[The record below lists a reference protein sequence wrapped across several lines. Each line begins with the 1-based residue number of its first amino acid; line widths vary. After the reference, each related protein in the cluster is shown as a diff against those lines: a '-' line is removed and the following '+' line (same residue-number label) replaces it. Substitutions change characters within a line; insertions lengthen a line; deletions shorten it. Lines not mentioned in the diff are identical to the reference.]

1 MIRAIRVWIQKW
13 LNREIDRSIILVQWN
28 DVIIVRF
35 GLVSAFAL
43 LLGLVSFIAVFRGIG
58 ISREAMRNLLIFSPL
73 NLIFFSFVQGMIFS
87 RGAARERFRNISF
100 GFFGGIAGVFLTFLF
115 ASLYYGLNLYLML
128 DVSVLLAAF
137 IHSYARTACI
147 NYGCCHGK
155 ERVSTE
161 DSLHMIYKQSMAKAV
176 RISFMANRPL
186 YPVQFYES
194 VGCFAIGLVLL
205 AIALFWHKTGL
216 MLGTYLMLYGSLR
229 FFCEFYRGEAE
240 RRTIGSLTVYQ
251 WICLALILV
260 GVGVAFTA
268 IVQSVPGKISISKES
283 LLEPLQYLPFLIFMP
298 FVILFFYGFHY
309 RTVGKWR

>member
-1 MIRAIRVWIQKW
+1 MIREIRMWIQKW

-35 GLVSAFAL
+35 GLISAFAL
-43 LLGLVSFIAVFRGIG
+43 LLGLVSFITVFRGIG
-58 ISREAMRNLLIFSPL
+58 ISREAMRNLLILSPL

-87 RGAARERFRNISF
+87 RGDARERFRNISF
-100 GFFGGIAGVFLTFLF
+100 GFFGGIVGVLLTFVF
-115 ASLYYGLNLYLML
+115 ASLYYGLNLYLIL

-155 ERVSTE
+155 ERIPAKDT
-161 DSLHMIYKQSMAKAV
+161 LHMIYKQSIAKAV
-176 RISFMANRPL
+176 RVSSLAYRPL

-194 VGCFAIGLVLL
+194 VGCFTIGLVLL

-216 MLGTYLMLYGSLR
+216 MLGTYLVLYGSLR
-229 FFCEFYRGEAE
+229 FFCEFYRGETDK
-240 RRTIGSLTVYQ
+240 RTYGSLTVYQ
-251 WICLALILV
+251 WICLVFILAGSGIV
-260 GVGVAFTA
+260 ITA
-268 IVQSVPGKISISKES
+268 IVQSVPGRISINKEA
-283 LLEPLQYLPFLIFMP
+283 LLEPLQYLPFLICMP
-298 FVILFFYGFHY
+298 LVILFFYGFHY